1 MTVGSWRTTAGT
13 ISLRTGHDFLH
24 ACKHRP
30 KIVWPSGERQL
41 APHRGPGR
49 GHAHSLPGFRAEFRF
64 HPAAFQ
70 DFSALR
76 PELSGSRAPTLP
88 LLVER
93 PTPHPRSCLTTL
105 TAFSPPPSSLLRC
118 RPGGLV
124 TVSLPRPARLL
135 RPPPPP
141 ENRLANLLLA
151 DRSHP
156 THRFQRLG
164 RGYAKFLVPDRGR
177 MPVRPPD
184 C

>member
-1 MTVGSWRTTAGT
+1 MAFRGAAVG
-13 ISLRTGHDFLH
+13 
-24 ACKHRP
+24 
-30 KIVWPSGERQL
+30 
-41 APHRGPGR
+41 APPGPGR
-49 GHAHSLPGFRAEFRF
+49 GHAHSLPGLRAEFRF

-88 LLVER
+88 LVVER
-93 PTPHPRSCLTTL
+93 PTQHPRSCLTTL
-105 TAFSPPPSSLLRC
+105 TTFSPPPSSLLRC

-141 ENRLANLLLA
+141 ENRIANLLLA

-164 RGYAKFLVPDRGR
+164 RGYAKFLRSHQVTPSDSLR
-177 MPVRPPD
+177 
-184 C
+184 

>member
-1 MTVGSWRTTAGT
+1 
-13 ISLRTGHDFLH
+13 
-24 ACKHRP
+24 
-30 KIVWPSGERQL
+30 
-41 APHRGPGR
+41 
-49 GHAHSLPGFRAEFRF
+49 
-64 HPAAFQ
+64 
-70 DFSALR
+70 
-76 PELSGSRAPTLP
+76 ELSGSRAPTLP
-88 LLVER
+88 LVVER
-93 PTPHPRSCLTTL
+93 PTQHPRSCLTTL

-164 RGYAKFLVPDRGR
+164 RGYAKFLGGEPMQVTRGVYDETMPDFS
-177 MPVRPPD
+177 PD
-184 C
+184 GTRLAFRS

>member
-1 MTVGSWRTTAGT
+1 
-13 ISLRTGHDFLH
+13 
-24 ACKHRP
+24 
-30 KIVWPSGERQL
+30 
-41 APHRGPGR
+41 
-49 GHAHSLPGFRAEFRF
+49 PGFRAEFRF
-64 HPAAFQ
+64 HPSAFQ

-88 LLVER
+88 LVVER
-93 PTPHPRSCLTTL
+93 PTQHPRSCLTTL

-141 ENRLANLLLA
+141 EHRLANLLLA

-156 THRFQRLG
+156 LHRFQRLG
-164 RGYAKFLVPDRGR
+164 RGYAKFLRPSRAGFPLAPNGDMLSLSSKGR
-177 MPVRPPD
+177 LNQGRLNRKYRLAPLSCRNEGNHALKD
-184 C
+184 GHWS